1 MGRCV
6 RLRFS
11 DGGKRHGADVWGQM
25 SCRSICLSYARRVI
39 LEEITA
45 VEGGGEGL
53 VIARADH
60 PSRSSAGLL

>member
-1 MGRCV
+1 
-6 RLRFS
+6 
-11 DGGKRHGADVWGQM
+11 M

-45 VEGGGEGL
+45 VEGEGEGL
-53 VIARADH
+53 VIARAGH